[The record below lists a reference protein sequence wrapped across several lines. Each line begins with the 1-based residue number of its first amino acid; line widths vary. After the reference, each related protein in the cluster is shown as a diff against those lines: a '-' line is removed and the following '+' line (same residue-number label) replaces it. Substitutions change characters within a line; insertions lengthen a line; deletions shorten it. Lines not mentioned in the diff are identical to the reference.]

1 MIQWFWKALH
11 SYGQEER
18 AKLLQFVT
26 GTSRV
31 PLDGFKSLR
40 GISGPQ
46 KFQIHKSYRKD
57 QLPAAHTWYVGLP
70 LFHSLPAFTMAH
82 LSFTASTSWICP
94 NTKITNDCVKLSRMP
109 FERPRVSALARHRG
123 YRCRVLFSSSFA
135 LAVEINSFSF
145 RTNRAS
151 SLFFIFGEPMTRR

>member
-1 MIQWFWKALH
+1 MNSF
-11 SYGQEER
+11 GQEER

-57 QLPAAHTWYVGLP
+57 QLPAAHTWYTPPSHHLTLLPPAGLT
-70 LFHSLPAFTMAH
+70 PASCTRQGAH
-82 LSFTASTSWICP
+82 P
-94 NTKITNDCVKLSRMP
+94 
-109 FERPRVSALARHRG
+109 
-123 YRCRVLFSSSFA
+123 
-135 LAVEINSFSF
+135 
-145 RTNRAS
+145 
-151 SLFFIFGEPMTRR
+151 